1 MAKGVKERK
10 IFFWPG
16 SVARELVINYNDV
29 EPLFVVD
36 QPWTHALEPEIKKVL
51 ALVP

>member
-16 SVARELVINYNDV
+16 SVARELVTDFTAV
-29 EPLFVVD
+29 EPLFTID
-36 QPWTHALEPEIKKVL
+36 QPWTHVLEPAIGRVL
-51 ALVP
+51 VHVP